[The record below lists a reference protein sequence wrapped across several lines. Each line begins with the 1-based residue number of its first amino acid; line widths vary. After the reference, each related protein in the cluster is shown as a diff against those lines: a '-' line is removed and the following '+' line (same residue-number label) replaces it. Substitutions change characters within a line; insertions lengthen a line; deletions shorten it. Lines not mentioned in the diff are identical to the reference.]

1 MTMKITAQNIVK
13 AINAL
18 PKTEWFEYINPNTR
32 TQVQVGKVSLPE
44 GPIGVL
50 RRNPKTGEVKELSI
64 STEMIWRVANAIT
77 PKTPINIDRVLGA
90 SYNSRS
96 TLEALLAL
104 TGEFYWCLPGRIE
117 VVGGREE
124 IQRGH
129 KHLIWMPDTP
139 HPIGVMSQHV
149 MSNELAISE
158 IPAQAI
164 VYDSL
169 IIEPDRQT
177 IDLDIQRRHI
187 LIQVLLAEIGHFLG
201 FRTWIARNDRG
212 HIYHGKPIAEIAGV
226 VSELRDE
233 KVLQAYGDAVGA
245 ALLIDCIWFKN
256 GRLMPA
262 VIEVEHSTGVTSGLT
277 RMRKFQDLA
286 PALEGI
292 RWVIAAPDEDREEV
306 FRKSSSIQFQSLNTK
321 FFPYSAI
328 EELYSLCLRRGL
340 SSNSINEGFLDCYME
355 QVPSMAGQ

>member
-1 MTMKITAQNIVK
+1 MKITAQNIVK

-18 PKTEWFEYINPNTR
+18 PKTEWFEYINPKTR
-32 TQVQVGKVSLPE
+32 TQVQVARVDLPE

-64 STEMIWRVANAIT
+64 STEMIWRVANAIS

-96 TLEALLAL
+96 ALETLLAL
-104 TGEFYWCLPGRIE
+104 TSEFYWCLPGRIE
-117 VVGGREE
+117 IIGGREK

-129 KHLIWMPDTP
+129 KHLIWLPDVPHQIGTITQ
-139 HPIGVMSQHV
+139 HPI
-149 MSNELAISE
+149 SNELAISE

-169 IIEPDRQT
+169 IIEPDRQA

-212 HIYHGKPIAEIAGV
+212 HIYQGRPIAEIAGV
-226 VSELRDE
+226 VSELKDE
-233 KVLQAYGDAVGA
+233 KVLQAYGDAINA

-277 RMRKFQDLA
+277 RMKRFQDLA

-292 RWVIAAPDEDREEV
+292 RWVIAAPDEDREDV
-306 FRKSSSIQFQSLNTK
+306 FKKSSTIQFQSLNTM

-328 EELYSLCLRRGL
+328 EELYSLCSRRRLTGTV
-340 SSNSINEGFLDCYME
+340 INEGFLDCYME
-355 QVPSMAGQ
+355 QASSMSGG